1 MNETATNKQ
10 TVKQTRVIG
19 NIPPTLLVILSGTST
34 QAGASIA
41 KQLFPY
47 IGTESAVFLRIGFAA
62 LLLNSIWRPK
72 WRNVGAS
79 AWFSVVALGIA
90 LAAMNSTF
98 YVALNRIPL
107 GVTVTIEFSGPLLV
121 AIIGS
126 RRWTDVIW
134 TIMAAGG
141 ILLFAPW
148 TGSSLDVIGILFALL
163 AGVFWAMYII
173 FSSRVGRA
181 FPEGS
186 GLAASMAVAAILTAP
201 AGIYLGGAKLLN
213 PYILLLGVGVALFS
227 SALPYTLEIEALR
240 RLPTQAFGIL
250 MSLEPAIAAIVG
262 FLLLKETLSLKD
274 IAAIALVSLA
284 SAGTSLLRSRS
295 SLTAD
300 TATV

>member
-1 MNETATNKQ
+1 MSNTAADRQKVN
-10 TVKQTRVIG
+10 QTRVIG
-19 NIPPTLLVILSGTST
+19 KIPPTLLVILSGTST
-34 QAGASIA
+34 QVGAGVA

-47 IGTESAVFLRIGFAA
+47 IGTESVVFLRIGFAA

-72 WRNVGAS
+72 LRNVGAS
-79 AWFSVVALGIA
+79 AWFSVIGLGVA

-107 GVTVTIEFSGPLLV
+107 GITVTIEFTGPLLV
-121 AIIGS
+121 AILGS

-134 TIMAAGG
+134 TMMAAGG

-148 TGSSLDVIGILFALL
+148 AGSSLDVVGIFFALL

-173 FSSRVGRA
+173 FSSRVGRV

-201 AGIYLGGAKLLN
+201 AGIYAGGAKLLN
-213 PYILLLGVGVALFS
+213 PSILLMGAGVALFS

-250 MSLEPAIAAIVG
+250 MSLEPAIAAIIG

-274 IAAIALVSLA
+274 IAAIALVSCA
-284 SAGTSLLRSRS
+284 TAGTSILRRRS
-295 SLTAD
+295 AVPAD
-300 TATV
+300 AAAI